1 MASCPK
7 KDVKIRNRYLTGVG
21 RLALFLAVV
30 NIFLG
35 LTIGKA
41 ENDFK
46 VEYIIILAIEFLA
59 YAVLEVVF
67 WLRWNRQPK
76 GQHSLDQD
84 QPAFQL
90 GGSV

>member
-1 MASCPK
+1 VAWRPK
-7 KDVKIRNRYLTGVG
+7 KHAKIRKYWTWCHTGVG

-46 VEYIIILAIEFLA
+46 VGYIVILAIEFLA
-59 YAVLEVVF
+59 FAVLEVVSGCVGTG
-67 WLRWNRQPK
+67 NRR
-76 GQHSLDQD
+76 GNIH
-84 QPAFQL
+84 
-90 GGSV
+90 